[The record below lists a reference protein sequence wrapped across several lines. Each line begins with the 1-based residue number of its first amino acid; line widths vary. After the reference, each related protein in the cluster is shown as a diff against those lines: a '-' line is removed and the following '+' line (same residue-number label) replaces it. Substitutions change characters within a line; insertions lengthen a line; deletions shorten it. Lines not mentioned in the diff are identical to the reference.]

1 MKPKRC
7 VALSD
12 ILLKS
17 ILLFHLHSPCFTAVA
32 AFKPG
37 SSGSVYAKC
46 HGQEVQCDVDFR
58 GVAGGTYSVTWKK
71 GPAVCFLNDKVEKL
85 ATSKSPH
92 STSKEKGVDMIL
104 RCT

>member
-1 MKPKRC
+1 MTALLSYPRC
-7 VALSD
+7 FS
-12 ILLKS
+12 
-17 ILLFHLHSPCFTAVA
+17 AVA

-92 STSKEKGVDMIL
+92 STSNQKGVDMIL